1 MAQSYPTHRGA
12 VALLLA
18 LIALGAGCAQV
29 PRLAVPANLNSARL
43 VDVDGPPRQEPRG
56 DPQIIP
62 KLEEVIQARFD
73 DGAKLPPLNILTLSG
88 GGMYGAFDVGVLYGW
103 TASGRRP
110 TFDVVTG
117 ISTGALIAT
126 FAFLGPQYD
135 DFLRDA
141 YVHIS
146 SDDIFRLKLLP
157 LALLS
162 DSVADSEPLR
172 RKIEA
177 AITPHVLEE
186 VAAAHKVGRRLY
198 VGTTNLD
205 TRQLV
210 VWDMGAIAARG
221 TPESLELFR
230 RVVLASASVP
240 GFFPPVYIDVEVDG
254 HTYREMHVDG
264 GASASVFLRGF
275 MLQNAPGNFRSRAGS
290 NLYVITSGKLYA
302 DAEPVQPKLT
312 SISASA
318 ISSMLYA
325 AMRSDVSHLFSLALV
340 AGLNY
345 NLIAVPQ
352 DFPLNPNSLSFEEKE
367 MQRLFEEGRRL
378 GLVGTSWRK
387 TPPGAEPPEQSPP
400 RSGVRFVTDA
410 SKRQAAEPP
419 TLPPPSV
426 PAR

>member
-1 MAQSYPTHRGA
+1 MVPRYPMDRRTPG
-12 VALLLA
+12 LLLAA

-29 PRLAVPANLNSARL
+29 PRVAVPANLKSARL
-43 VDVDGPPRQEPRG
+43 IDVDAPPRESPRG
-56 DPQIIP
+56 DPQLIP
-62 KLEEVIQARFD
+62 RLEEIIQAKFE
-73 DGAKLPPLNILTLSG
+73 DGEKLPPLNLLALSG

-103 TASGRRP
+103 TASGHRP
-110 TFDVVTG
+110 NFDVVTG
-117 ISTGALIAT
+117 ISTGALIAI

-146 SDDIFRLKLLP
+146 SDDIFRLKVLP
-157 LALLS
+157 LAVFS
-162 DSVADSEPLR
+162 DSVASSEPLR

-177 AITPHVLEE
+177 AVTPQVLKE
-186 VAAAHKVGRRLY
+186 VAAAHAAGRRLY
-198 VGTTNLD
+198 VGTTDLD

-221 TPESLELFR
+221 TPESLGLFR

-254 HTYREMHVDG
+254 HKYREMHVDG

-275 MLQNAPGNFRSRAGS
+275 MLQTAPHNFRSRAGS

-302 DAEPVQPKLT
+302 DAEPVQPRLT

-325 AMRSDVSHLFSLALV
+325 ATRSDLSRLFSLALV

-345 NLIAVPQ
+345 NLMAVPQ

-378 GLVGTSWRK
+378 GLEGTAWRK

-400 RSGVRFVTDA
+400 RSGVRFVTEA
-410 SKRQAAEPP
+410 AGRQGAGGNGPP
-419 TLPPPSV
+419 
-426 PAR
+426 

>member
-1 MAQSYPTHRGA
+1 MAHRSPTSRKIP
-12 VALLLA
+12 ALLVTLV
-18 LIALGAGCAQV
+18 ALGAGCAQV
-29 PRLAVPANLNSARL
+29 PRLAVPANLSSARL
-43 VDVDGPPRQEPRG
+43 VDPDAPARESPPG
-56 DPQIIP
+56 DPQVIP
-62 KLEEVIQARFD
+62 KLEEVIQARFEE
-73 DGAKLPPLNILTLSG
+73 GEKLPPLNMLALSG

-103 TASGRRP
+103 TQSGRRP
-110 TFDVVTG
+110 TFDVATG

-126 FAFLGPQYD
+126 FAFLGPEYD
-135 DFLRDA
+135 KFLRDG

-157 LALLS
+157 LALFS
-162 DSVADSEPLR
+162 DSVASSEPLR

-177 AITPHVLEE
+177 AITPQVLKE
-186 VAAAHKVGRRLY
+186 VAAAHAAGRRLY
-198 VGTTNLD
+198 VGTTDLD
-205 TRQLV
+205 TRNLV
-210 VWDMGAIAARG
+210 IWDMGAIAARG

-230 RVVLASASVP
+230 TVVLASASVP

-254 HTYREMHVDG
+254 HKYREMHVDG
-264 GASASVFLRGF
+264 GTTASVFLRGF
-275 MLQNAPGNFRSRAGS
+275 MLQTAPHNFRSRAGS

-325 AMRSDVSHLFSLALV
+325 STRSDLSRLFSLALV

-352 DFPLNPNSLSFEEKE
+352 DFPLNPNSLSFEEAE

-378 GLVGTSWRK
+378 GAQGTAWRK
-387 TPPGAEPPEQSPP
+387 TPPGAEPPEQAPP
-400 RSGVRFVTDA
+400 RSGVRFVT
-410 SKRQAAEPP
+410 AAGGRPP
-419 TLPPPSV
+419 AEVPAPPPPAA